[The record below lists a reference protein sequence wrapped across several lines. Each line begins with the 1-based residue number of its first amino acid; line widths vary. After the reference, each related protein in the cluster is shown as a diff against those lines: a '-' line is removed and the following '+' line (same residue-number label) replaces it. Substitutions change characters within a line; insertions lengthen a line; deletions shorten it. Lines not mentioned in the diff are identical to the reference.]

1 MDLFSIGEEENAIGL
16 FLQIKVGTSF
26 FPEGR
31 QIRQKGG
38 QNVRFPLFSP
48 VHIYYI

>member
-1 MDLFSIGEEENAIGL
+1 MDLFSIGEEENAIGS
-16 FLQIKVGTSF
+16 FLKIKIGSSF

-31 QIRQKGG
+31 LNRQKGG